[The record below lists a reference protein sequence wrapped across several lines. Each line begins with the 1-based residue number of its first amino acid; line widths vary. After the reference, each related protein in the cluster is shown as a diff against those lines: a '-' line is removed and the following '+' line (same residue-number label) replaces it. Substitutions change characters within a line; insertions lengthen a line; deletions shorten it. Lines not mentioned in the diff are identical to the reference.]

1 MKNINKTIGALCR
14 EHRTNYLHMTQKEVG
29 ECVGY
34 SKENISIFERGL
46 NDNATI
52 LCWYMANGVLITTP
66 LLDILRINY
75 ALNEKSFEFNSSTDK
90 QDESS
95 RVS

>member
-1 MKNINKTIGALCR
+1 MKNVNKTIGALCR

-29 ECVGY
+29 DCIGY

-52 LCWYMANGVLITTP
+52 LCWYIANGVFITTP
-66 LLDILRINY
+66 LLDILRIKY
-75 ALNEKSFEFNSSTDK
+75 GLSEKSIEFNSRTNK
-90 QDESS
+90 
-95 RVS
+95 

>member
-1 MKNINKTIGALCR
+1 
-14 EHRTNYLHMTQKEVG
+14 MTQKEVG
-29 ECVGY
+29 DCVGY

-66 LLDILRINY
+66 LLDILRIKY
-75 ALNEKSFEFNSSTDK
+75 GINEKSLESNSSTDK
-90 QDESS
+90 
-95 RVS
+95 